1 MSDLKLRPF
10 ASNGDPATVSTKV
23 LRGCIPDCPQ
33 TTPQAA
39 SVLAAIVQSMEV
51 YSALPRTAARTW
63 MFSFYLQV
71 RMMRFWLF
79 DSTK

>member
-23 LRGCIPDCPQ
+23 LRSCIPDCPQ

-51 YSALPRTAARTW
+51 HSAFLRTAARSQT
-63 MFSFYLQV
+63 F
-71 RMMRFWLF
+71 LF
-79 DSTK
+79 

>member
-1 MSDLKLRPF
+1 MSDLKLLPL

-39 SVLAAIVQSMEV
+39 YVLAAIVQSIEV
-51 YSALPRTAARTW
+51 HSEFLRTAARSRT
-63 MFSFYLQV
+63 F
-71 RMMRFWLF
+71 LF
-79 DSTK
+79 